1 MEMISSEGLEVI
13 FNFFNN
19 LLKIYCPLHLVIF
32 TAVISFAII
41 YIYQELTYK
50 VSGCIKNPTLSDK
63 GEYRV
68 QVRNELSGQSV
79 RRGDL

>member
-1 MEMISSEGLEVI
+1 MTSSEGLEVI

-19 LLKIYCPLHLVIF
+19 LLKINCPLHLVIF
-32 TAVISFAII
+32 TAVISFTII